1 MNCCSIGTRA
11 TSIFLYIMIKSKQT
25 CILEKIELTI
35 EEIYTFLGLIS
46 CNTSSRKHAKRNVY
60 FLVEELEVLQHKRH
74 GMVLLTNL
82 QRSFLLCSSTWGY
95 KGQKF
100 TIWRPSRHQQ
110 RWRWPPVSC
119 CQRGIGAGSTG
130 KKVAGAPCPSD
141 LSCEGSARRR
151 GAGRRR
157 RRSRDEEE
165 QDGAEVV
172 VADAPP
178 SAGDPPLQ
186 CVMGGGRRS
195 HGASP

>member
-1 MNCCSIGTRA
+1 MPS
-11 TSIFLYIMIKSKQT
+11 
-25 CILEKIELTI
+25 E
-35 EEIYTFLGLIS
+35 TFI
-46 CNTSSRKHAKRNVY
+46 

-95 KGQKF
+95 KGRKF
-100 TIWRPSRHQQ
+100 TIWWPSRHQQ
-110 RWRWPPVSC
+110 RRRRPRVSC

-178 SAGDPPLQ
+178 SAGDPPAARRGRWEEEPWR
-186 CVMGGGRRS
+186 VAIGGGS
-195 HGASP
+195 MFMLIVP

>member
-1 MNCCSIGTRA
+1 MPS
-11 TSIFLYIMIKSKQT
+11 
-25 CILEKIELTI
+25 E
-35 EEIYTFLGLIS
+35 TFI
-46 CNTSSRKHAKRNVY
+46 

-110 RWRWPPVSC
+110 RRRWPHVSC
-119 CQRGIGAGSTG
+119 CRRGIGARSTG
-130 KKVAGAPCPSD
+130 KKVAGAPCRSD

-157 RRSRDEEE
+157 RWSRDEEE

-178 SAGDPPLQ
+178 SIGDPR
-186 CVMGGGRRS
+186 CSASWEVGGAMARRRRWRLYVYVNSTIISS
-195 HGASP
+195 HNSGCQLNLASPNKTIVELRPDKKE